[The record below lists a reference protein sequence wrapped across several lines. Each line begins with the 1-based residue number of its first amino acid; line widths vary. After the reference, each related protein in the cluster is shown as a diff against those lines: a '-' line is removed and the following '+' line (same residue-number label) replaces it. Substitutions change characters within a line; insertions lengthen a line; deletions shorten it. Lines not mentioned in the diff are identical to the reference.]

1 MGTLLH
7 LLQVVDGLF
16 AGILPSMKSDKSD
29 THKKGLISLK
39 SLIRKWNNGENFDK
53 KLLIAKKWSCLLLQ
67 NMVFAVWK
75 ALKWW
80 FYVVNQWKI
89 RCFDFCCVQNVCHRT
104 TPLDIARHHSTPH
117 DTIRHWTQPIQNL
130 WRIFIRILE
139 LGKRNSALYSKK
151 QCRKLRFCDHIKQKY
166 ILFTSSPLL
175 CCITEH
181 SISSRNVFQTNV
193 TIFVRRMVN
202 LNYSQELKRIN
213 ARKTT

>member
-7 LLQVVDGLF
+7 LLQVVDALF
-16 AGILPSMKSDKSD
+16 VGVLPSMKSDKSD

-53 KLLIAKKWSCLLLQ
+53 KLLIVKKWSCLLLQ

-80 FYVVNQWKI
+80 FYGVNQWKI
-89 RCFDFCCVQNVCHRT
+89 RCFDFSVFKMSAT
-104 TPLDIARHHSTPH
+104 ARHHSPPH

-130 WRIFIRILE
+130 WRIFTRILE
-139 LGKRNSALYSKK
+139 FGKRNSALYSKK

-166 ILFTSSPLL
+166 ILLQALPSCVVSQNTQYHHEMCFKPMSP
-175 CCITEH
+175 
-181 SISSRNVFQTNV
+181 
-193 TIFVRRMVN
+193 
-202 LNYSQELKRIN
+202 YS
-213 ARKTT
+213 

>member
-16 AGILPSMKSDKSD
+16 VGVLPSMKSDKSD
-29 THKKGLISLK
+29 THKKGRLSVK
-39 SLIRKWNNGENFDK
+39 SHIRKWNNGENFDK

-130 WRIFIRILE
+130 WRIFTRILE
-139 LGKRNSALYSKK
+139 LGKRNSAL
-151 QCRKLRFCDHIKQKY
+151 
-166 ILFTSSPLL
+166 
-175 CCITEH
+175 
-181 SISSRNVFQTNV
+181 
-193 TIFVRRMVN
+193 
-202 LNYSQELKRIN
+202 
-213 ARKTT
+213 